1 MAMATPAGEAFGI
14 RITMLG
20 SGVAMSYEILV
31 GLHVV
36 DDAKYS
42 AYRLAMRPILSQ
54 YQGQFGYDFK
64 IAEVLIPAENS
75 DINRVFTIN
84 FFSKKHMEN
93 FFSDAAYLA
102 VKDKYFSASVASV
115 TMISSYEKNS

>member
-1 MAMATPAGEAFGI
+1 
-14 RITMLG
+14 
-20 SGVAMSYEILV
+20 MSYEILV
-31 GLHVV
+31 GLTVV

-42 AYRLAMRPILSQ
+42 AYRLAMTPILHQ

-84 FFSKKHMEN
+84 FSSKKNMED

-102 VKDKYFSASVASV
+102 VKDKYFATSVASV
-115 TMISSYEKNS
+115 TIISSYEKNS